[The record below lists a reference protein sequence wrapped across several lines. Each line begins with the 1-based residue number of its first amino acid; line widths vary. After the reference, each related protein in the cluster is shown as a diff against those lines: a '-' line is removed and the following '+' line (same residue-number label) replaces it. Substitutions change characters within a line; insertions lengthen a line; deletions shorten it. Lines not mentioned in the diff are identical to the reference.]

1 MPLAQGTRG
10 ANKPKTSA
18 STLLAYRFVQNRA
31 WHGGMFKVMLRN
43 LSWRYF
49 DFWLLGAVVL
59 ATAFGTTM
67 IRSAVAGNELLLPLI
82 DRQIYFALVGIVVI
96 FLVAAIDYRYW
107 MALYRPIFLVMSILL
122 FSLFLSAQEVFG
134 AARWFQVGVLF
145 VQPTE
150 FAKIAAILLLA
161 RYFDRT
167 QNHPRDLRW
176 IIVGFIWVMG
186 LAIWILLQPNLSN
199 VVVLMVILASLL
211 WFNGIQLKHLLLFA
225 VIGFLTISTVATL
238 SVLRIRIPFL
248 QVYQQDRITNFI
260 LPDENATFGEK
271 YNVDQAK
278 IAIGS
283 GGLFGKGYG
292 HGTQT
297 QLRFLKVRHTDFVF
311 SVISEEFGLV
321 GSLLVIVIIGLV
333 VWRCLR
339 AAQKARDVAGMCIAY
354 GVATLILFQGLVN
367 ISMNLNIVPVSGLP
381 LPFISYGG
389 SGLTSLMLGIGLVES
404 VAMRHRQLE
413 F

>member
-1 MPLAQGTRG
+1 MRDVP
-10 ANKPKTSA
+10 
-18 STLLAYRFVQNRA
+18 
-31 WHGGMFKVMLRN
+31 
-43 LSWRYF
+43 WRYF

-67 IRSAVAGNELLLPLI
+67 IRSAIAGNEELLPLI
-82 DRQIYFALVGIVVI
+82 NRQIYFAVAGVIVI
-96 FLVAAIDYRYW
+96 FVVAAVDYRFW
-107 MALYRPIFLVMSILL
+107 MSIYKPIFFVISVLL
-122 FSLFLSAQEVFG
+122 FALFLSAQAVFG

-161 RYFDRT
+161 RYFDKS
-167 QNHPRDLRW
+167 QNEPRDLRW
-176 IIVGFIWVMG
+176 MLFAFLWTMG

-199 VVVLMVILASLL
+199 VVVLMVILGALL
-211 WFNGIQLKHLLLFA
+211 WFNGIELKYLAL
-225 VIGFLTISTVATL
+225 IGGTGAILIGSIVGL
-238 SVLRIRIPFL
+238 SIAGIRVPFL
-248 QVYQQDRITNFI
+248 QEYQQQRIINFVN
-260 LPDENATFGEK
+260 PNPNATFGET
-271 YNVDQAK
+271 YNIDQAK

-297 QLRFLKVRHTDFVF
+297 QLRFLKVRHTDFIF
-311 SVISEEFGLV
+311 SAVSEEFGFV
-321 GSLLVIVIIGLV
+321 GSAFVVVVLVLV

-339 AAQKARDVAGMCIAY
+339 AGQMARDVAGMSIAY
-354 GVATLILFQGLVN
+354 GVATLIFFQGMVN
-367 ISMNLNIVPVSGLP
+367 IGVNLNIVPVSGLP

-389 SGLTSLMLGIGLVES
+389 SGLTSLMLGIGQVES
-404 VAMRHRQLE
+404 VAMRYKQLD

>member
-1 MPLAQGTRG
+1 MVRG
-10 ANKPKTSA
+10 AT
-18 STLLAYRFVQNRA
+18 T
-31 WHGGMFKVMLRN
+31 
-43 LSWRYF
+43 SWRYF

-67 IRSAVAGNELLLPLI
+67 IRSAVAANEELVPVI
-82 DRQIYFALVGIVVI
+82 NRQIYFAVAGLVLI

-107 MALYRPIFLVMSILL
+107 MALYRPIAFVMGLLL
-122 FSLFLSAQEVFG
+122 FALFLSAQEVFG

-150 FAKIAAILLLA
+150 FAKIVAILLLA
-161 RYFDRT
+161 RYFERT
-167 QNHPRDLRW
+167 QNQPRDLRW
-176 IIVGFIWVMG
+176 ILGAFLWVMWLG
-186 LAIWILLQPNLSN
+186 IWILLQPNLSN
-199 VVVLMVILASLL
+199 VVVLIVILASLL

-225 VIGFLTISTVATL
+225 VIGFLGLATIVTL
-238 SVLRIRIPFL
+238 SIFSIRIPFM
-248 QVYQQDRITNFI
+248 QQYQQERITNFI
-260 LPDENATFGEK
+260 LPDPNATFGAT
-271 YNVDQAK
+271 YNVQQAL

-283 GGLFGKGYG
+283 GGLFGQGYG

-297 QLRFLKVRHTDFVF
+297 QLRFLKVRHTDFIF
-311 SVISEEFGLV
+311 SAVSEEFGLV
-321 GSLLVIVIIGLV
+321 GALLVIVIIILV
-333 VWRCLR
+333 IWRCLR
-339 AAQKARDVAGMCIAY
+339 TAQKARDVAGMNIAY
-354 GVATLILFQGLVN
+354 GVATLIFFQGMIN
-367 ISMNLNIVPVSGLP
+367 IGVNLNIVPVSGLP

>member
-1 MPLAQGTRG
+1 
-10 ANKPKTSA
+10 
-18 STLLAYRFVQNRA
+18 
-31 WHGGMFKVMLRN
+31 MLRDV
-43 LSWRYF
+43 SWRYF

-67 IRSAVAGNELLLPLI
+67 IRSAVAGNEELLPLI
-82 DRQIYFALVGIVVI
+82 NRQIYFALVGLVLI
-96 FLVAAIDYRYW
+96 FIVAAIDYSFW
-107 MALYRPIFLVMSILL
+107 MAIYRPIFIVMSLLL
-122 FSLFLSAQEVFG
+122 FFLFLSAQAVFG

-161 RYFDRT
+161 RYFDKT
-167 QNHPRDLRW
+167 EHQARDMRW
-176 IIVGFIWVMG
+176 LLVAFLWIMG

-199 VVVLMVILASLL
+199 VVVLMVILVSLL
-211 WFNGIQLKHLLLFA
+211 WFNGMQVKHIVLFGGIGLLLIGS
-225 VIGFLTISTVATL
+225 VIAL
-238 SVLRIRIPFL
+238 SVAGINIPFL
-248 QVYQQDRITNFI
+248 QDYQQQRIVNFVI
-260 LPDENATFGEK
+260 PDPNATFGET
-271 YNVDQAK
+271 YNIDQAK

-297 QLRFLKVRHTDFVF
+297 QLRFLKVRHTDFIF
-311 SVISEEFGLV
+311 SAISEEFGLV
-321 GSLLVIVIIGLV
+321 GALFVIIIIVLII
-333 VWRCLR
+333 WRCLR
-339 AAQKARDVAGMCIAY
+339 AAQKARDVAGMTIAY
-354 GVATLILFQGLVN
+354 GVATLIFFQGMVN
-367 ISMNLNIVPVSGLP
+367 IGVNLNIVPVSGLP

-404 VAMRHRQLE
+404 VAMRYKQLD